1 MKLSRSTRWRL
12 ALGDLKAQ
20 PWRTLLAVLVLTP
33 LAASWFLL
41 AAVSRSLAGLG
52 TVGEERNIVVTE
64 PDVFDVA
71 NVHLGAEHLDATL
84 QRHAR
89 VHGAVTQQ
97 LERFDG

>member
-41 AAVSRSLAGLG
+41 AAVSRSLAGL
-52 TVGEERNIVVTE
+52 VWFRMR
-64 PDVFDVA
+64 VA
-71 NVHLGAEHLDATL
+71 TA
-84 QRHAR
+84 QRR
-89 VHGAVTQQ
+89 T
-97 LERFDG
+97 